1 MSSIKCAILNN
12 GTPLNKIYTA
22 LVNHMN
28 RFLPFIMLLMTAPA
42 ANAGAL
48 THKISSSVQL
58 TVDAAASNVTRLGNS
73 YSISGTN
80 VGTSDGTTAG
90 MLSTGTIS
98 SGVYAPGTISANQL
112 SATNGEA
119 FSFSTA
125 FTPGDAIPTSAVTV
139 GDVANYGNIT
149 STSAGTAGSLAGTI
163 ATTGALTITA
173 GGAGTNA
180 TGQFVSELSILH

>member
-1 MSSIKCAILNN
+1 
-12 GTPLNKIYTA
+12 
-22 LVNHMN
+22 
-28 RFLPFIMLLMTAPA
+28 MTASS

-48 THKISSSVQL
+48 THKLSSSVQL
-58 TVDAAASNVTRLGNS
+58 TVDAAATNVTRLGNS

-90 MLSTGTIS
+90 MLSAGTLS
-98 SGVYAPGTISANQL
+98 SGIYSPGTISANQL

-119 FSFSTA
+119 FSYSTA
-125 FTPGDAIPTSAVTV
+125 FTQADAIPSAAVTV

-149 STSAGTAGSLAGTI
+149 STTAGVAGSLAGTLG
-163 ATTGALTITA
+163 TTGAITLTA

>member
-1 MSSIKCAILNN
+1 
-12 GTPLNKIYTA
+12 
-22 LVNHMN
+22 
-28 RFLPFIMLLMTAPA
+28 MLLMTASS

-58 TVDAAASNVTRLGNS
+58 TVDAAATNVTRLGNS

-90 MLSTGTIS
+90 MLSTGAIS
-98 SGVYAPGTISANQL
+98 SGLYTPGAISANQL

-125 FTPGDAIPTSAVTV
+125 FTQGDAIPTSAPTV
-139 GDVANYGNIT
+139 GDVANFGNIT
-149 STSAGTAGSLAGTI
+149 STTAGSAGSLAGTLST
-163 ATTGALTITA
+163 AGAITLTA

-180 TGQFVSELSILH
+180 TGQFVSELTILH

>member
-1 MSSIKCAILNN
+1 
-12 GTPLNKIYTA
+12 
-22 LVNHMN
+22 
-28 RFLPFIMLLMTAPA
+28 MLLMTAPA

-58 TVDAAASNVTRLGNS
+58 TVDAAATNVTRLGNS

-90 MLSTGTIS
+90 MLSAGTVT
-98 SGVYAPGTISANQL
+98 SGVYSPGTISASQL
-112 SATNGEA
+112 SATNGQA
-119 FSFSTA
+119 FSYSTA
-125 FTPGDAIPTSAVTV
+125 FTQGDAIPTSAPAV
-139 GDVANYGNIT
+139 GAVANFGNIT
-149 STSAGTAGSLAGTI
+149 STAAGTAGSLAGTI